1 MAGTEHLSV
10 PRASLVP
17 FFFEDKAMSK
27 IAKGTWVEIE
37 RVLLQPEQRAPNL
50 PEDTRKCPYVLR
62 ISGFLQDD
70 AEMGAEVKIR
80 SIIGHEHV
88 GVLRVVNPSYG
99 HSFGTTVTEL
109 LTIGTGER
117 A

>member
-1 MAGTEHLSV
+1 M
-10 PRASLVP
+10 PRAFMVHLLS
-17 FFFEDKAMSK
+17 EDKAMSR

-62 ISGFLQDD
+62 ISGFLQED
-70 AEMGAEVKIR
+70 AELGAEVQIK
-80 SIIGHEHV
+80 SIIGHEHE
-88 GVLRVVNPSYG
+88 GRLRVVNPSYG
-99 HSFGTTVTEL
+99 HSFGTTVPEL
-109 LTIGTGER
+109 LAIGTGER